1 VIGCGGGILVGRLA
15 VEFVPVVADRNQ
27 KHVHARATTVAQ
39 LSGVT
44 GRLL

>member
-1 VIGCGGGILVGRLA
+1 
-15 VEFVPVVADRNQ
+15 VADRNQ
-27 KHVHARATTVAQ
+27 KHVHARTPTVAQ

>member
-1 VIGCGGGILVGRLA
+1 VIGSGGGVLVGRLA
-15 VEFVPVVADRNQ
+15 VEFVPVGADRNQ
-27 KHVHARATTVAQ
+27 KHVHARTITVAQ